1 MKEPSVQ
8 RLPTP
13 KDPSTP
19 SSKAS
24 EGGYAVDRYIA
35 EQDQYQRFLVTG
47 HNSTEIGRQDIY
59 KGSQGAP
66 LQLPYQQRGKVPAL
80 SCSILV

>member
-8 RLPTP
+8 RLPAP
-13 KDPSTP
+13 KHPSTP

-47 HNSTEIGRQDIY
+47 HNSKEIGRQNVY
-59 KGSQGAP
+59 NGSQDAP
-66 LQLPYQQRGKVPAL
+66 LQLPYQRRGKAPVL
-80 SCSILV
+80 SHSILA